1 MVDEALSLVLIDPTR
16 LDGPTEQNTTLENYT
31 PSATDLSS
39 PPSLVYADP
48 FLENIPE
55 VSILDMSSNISD
67 LNTFVGYT
75 LPFKENRGKPPIRYS
90 LDIEKRKSKYPIPNY
105 VSTRRLSKHLK
116 TFVHVLSSSQIPT
129 GVQEALF
136 NPKWT
141 QAIKEEIE
149 ALLKNN
155 TWTIVSLPEGKK
167 AVGCK

>member
-1 MVDEALSLVLIDPTR
+1 M
-16 LDGPTEQNTTLENYT
+16 
-31 PSATDLSS
+31 PSATEPSSPSATELSS
-39 PPSLVYADP
+39 LPSLVHPDP
-48 FLENIPE
+48 PPENIPE

-105 VSTRRLSKHLK
+105 VSTRRLSKHLR